1 MLGALSRHTH
11 CTGNHSCVVAIY
23 GEELAMASDS
33 VGRAVFCVV
42 LSDVLDAWALSGEDS
57 GPCQQ
62 RSWLILQLHG
72 SRSLHDLC
80 QGPLATQWPFCHE
93 VNWPSPKLLRL
104 HPSVF
109 VVGEV
114 RCLECLVF
122 LCSC

>member
-1 MLGALSRHTH
+1 M
-11 CTGNHSCVVAIY
+11 VAIY

-42 LSDVLDAWALSGEDS
+42 LSDVLDAWVLSGADS

-62 RSWLILQLHG
+62 RSWLILQLRG

-80 QGPLATQWPFCHE
+80 PGPLATLWPFCRE
-93 VNWPSPKLLRL
+93 VSWPSPKLLRPHL
-104 HPSVF
+104 SVF
-109 VVGEV
+109 VGGEV
-114 RCLECLVF
+114 RCPECLVF